1 MATRPHSRV
10 PWKMKPTIG
19 QDGIAM
25 RSRCMTWSRLIWLGL
40 SLSGCAGNL
49 PPSGLSSPDG
59 RPCLIAQVTPDTLTM
74 WKVVVPQA
82 NEGDVLVANW
92 CLLEQADTAMEEI
105 HRLAH

>member
-1 MATRPHSRV
+1 
-10 PWKMKPTIG
+10 
-19 QDGIAM
+19 
-25 RSRCMTWSRLIWLGL
+25 
-40 SLSGCAGNL
+40 
-49 PPSGLSSPDG
+49 
-59 RPCLIAQVTPDTLTM
+59 M